1 MTISLPPGVVH
12 LWFCFN
18 DDISTAQLQV
28 YRDNL
33 LNPAERARELRFHFE
48 RDRKQFVITRALVR
62 TTLSRYVNEV
72 LPAEWQFVAGSHG
85 RPEIV
90 QAAGAAISFNL
101 SHTAGLVVLAVSS
114 PGQLGVDVENV
125 ALRPAPLEIAGH
137 YFSALETAALHNLPA
152 EKQGARFFHYW
163 TLKEAYIKAK
173 SQGLS
178 IPLADFGFRLPG
190 GDAAMPTNPD
200 SNPASIQDMGEAA
213 GQGTRTGD
221 VQIEFFKPIEADPAH
236 WQFALLQASP
246 QHVVSVGLHQ
256 LQPLQLRM
264 HKIRPLLDEEN
275 FHPLLLRQTTIAG

>member
-1 MTISLPPGVVH
+1 MTIPLSPGEVH

-18 DDISTAQLQV
+18 DDISTPQLQV

-33 LNPAERARELRFHFE
+33 LNPEERARELRFHFE

-62 TTLSRYVNEV
+62 TTLSRYVNAV

-125 ALRPAPLEIAGH
+125 AQRPAPLDIAEH
-137 YFSALETAALHNLPA
+137 YFSAKETAALRSLPA
-152 EKQGARFFHYW
+152 AEQGTRFFHYW

-178 IPLADFGFRLPG
+178 IPLADFGFQLPATG
-190 GDAAMPTNPD
+190 TGAPVMQESTGA
-200 SNPASIQDMGEAA
+200 G
-213 GQGTRTGD
+213 GQGARIGD
-221 VQIEFFKPIEADPAH
+221 VRIEFFKPIEPDPAH
-236 WQFALLQASP
+236 WQFAMLQASE
-246 QHVVSVGLHQ
+246 QHVASVGLHHT
-256 LQPLQLRM
+256 LPLQLRM
-264 HKIRPLLDEEN
+264 HKIRPLLDEVN
-275 FHPLLLRQTTIAG
+275 FHPPLLRQTLHAD

>member
-1 MTISLPPGVVH
+1 MARPVQNPNNTAYIMSIPLSPGEVH

-18 DDISTAQLQV
+18 DDISTPQLQV

-33 LNPAERARELRFHFE
+33 LNPEERARELRFHFE

-62 TTLSRYVNEV
+62 TTLSRYVNAV
-72 LPAEWQFVAGSHG
+72 LPAEWQFEAGSHG

-101 SHTAGLVVLAVSS
+101 SHTAGLVVLAISNR
-114 PGQLGVDVENV
+114 GQLGVDVENV
-125 ALRPAPLEIAGH
+125 AQRPAPLEIAEH
-137 YFSALETAALHNLPA
+137 YFSASETVALRSLPA
-152 EKQGARFFHYW
+152 ADQGARFFHYW

-178 IPLADFGFRLPG
+178 IPLADFGFRLP
-190 GDAAMPTNPD
+190 DAHAT
-200 SNPASIQDMGEAA
+200 SE
-213 GQGTRTGD
+213 QGTSNGD
-221 VQIEFFKPIEADPAH
+221 VRIEFFKPIEPDPAH

-246 QHVVSVGLHQ
+246 QHVASAGLHHA
-256 LQPLQLRM
+256 QPLQLRM

-275 FHPLLLRQTTIAG
+275 FHPLVLRQTKIAG

>member
-1 MTISLPPGVVH
+1 MTLALLPGAVH

-18 DDISTAQLQV
+18 DEISTPQLQL
-28 YRDNL
+28 YRDTL
-33 LNPAERARELRFHFE
+33 LNPEERARELRFHFE

-62 TTLSRYVNEV
+62 TTLSRYVETV

-90 QAAGAAISFNL
+90 QAAGAALSFNL

-125 ALRPAPLEIAGH
+125 ALRPAPLEIAEH
-137 YFSALETAALHNLPA
+137 YFSASETATLRSLPA
-152 EKQGARFFHYW
+152 TEQGARFFHYW

-178 IPLADFGFRLPG
+178 IPLADFGFQL
-190 GDAAMPTNPD
+190 
-200 SNPASIQDMGEAA
+200 PASAA
-213 GQGTRTGD
+213 SVPGQNAGD
-221 VQIEFFKPIEADPAH
+221 VQIEFFKPIEPDPAH

-246 QHVVSVGLHQ
+246 QHVASVGLHHQ
-256 LQPLQLRM
+256 QPLVLHM
-264 HKIRPLLDEEN
+264 HKIRPLIDEEN
-275 FHPLLLRQTTIAG
+275 FQPLVLRQTLPAG